1 MSQVNVPSPSNVQCQ
16 HVTYISLIPNSTVA
30 REWIVSRLT
39 SHGSRSTVHG
49 PRSTVTSYRLSTIDY
64 RLSTLDYSS
73 IEYLYFTSAV
83 KATHVTFKIVRY
95 IISTFSHPAYS
106 HNPACHRSVR
116 SQPRR
121 RTVRSKPEATST
133 S

>member
-1 MSQVNVPSPSNVQCQ
+1 MAVAAVGFTDKNYWYYGTTGVETAAASLFFVPTTSIKQILLSSKTCPMSPCPVSQVNVPSPSNVQCQ

-64 RLSTLDYSS
+64 RHLTTRVSS
-73 IEYLYFTSAV
+73 IC
-83 KATHVTFKIVRY
+83 
-95 IISTFSHPAYS
+95 ISHLP
-106 HNPACHRSVR
+106 
-116 SQPRR
+116 
-121 RTVRSKPEATST
+121 
-133 S
+133 